1 MGSDKDYELAIVDLD
16 VGDLVSFCGYNYTPD
31 FVIYDPKRDG
41 TMGIVIKKLSN
52 MNVNLSPNSLYRG
65 YKVYWFKSK
74 DVTTEIR
81 DHLKLIK
88 IDGGWP

>member
-1 MGSDKDYELAIVDLD
+1 MGSDKDYEVKIADLD

-31 FVIYDPKRDG
+31 FVIYDPTRDG
-41 TMGIVIKKLSN
+41 TVGIVIRKSSN

-65 YKVYWFKSK
+65 YEVYWFKTK

-81 DHLKLIK
+81 DHLNLIK
-88 IDGGWP
+88 FAGDWP